1 MARVYVR
8 RWAYVRIHAIVADI
22 PLSVYSSSFNH
33 IATLFQRYTTNALQ
47 LKRGVF
53 LSAPVFEWGRDL
65 DLEKR
70 NGWECRLTYPIHIMI
85 ITKCFLHFL
94 CAVCF
99 IFRMANRLRR
109 PLYH

>member
-47 LKRGVF
+47 LKCGVF
-53 LSAPVFEWGRDL
+53 LSVPVYEWGCDL

-70 NGWECRLTYPIHIMI
+70 NGWEESIDYR
-85 ITKCFLHFL
+85 
-94 CAVCF
+94 
-99 IFRMANRLRR
+99 
-109 PLYH
+109 